1 MNREPVPLRP
11 IRRVSKIVL
20 AHYHHRP
27 VGRISLLNCKFV
39 AAMSIEQAE
48 VLKRELTD
56 KWVVVDKSIP
66 ELKRF
71 AQFTGKVKTV
81 NMSGQALVEF
91 DSGENIGWYDINPSF
106 LKVVDGPQ
114 KKEKPAAAAAEAAPA
129 KAAPKAAAGGKNP
142 LEMARAQ
149 GAGGEAKPKPAA
161 GGSPLDMIR
170 KQGAAKAEGDAA
182 AEAAPKKLSPLDMI
196 RKQGAIKKDGD
207 AAAPAAAEA
216 PAPAAEAPAP
226 APAAEAPTE
235 SKAPAPAAA
244 PPSGEKLSPLDM
256 IRKQGAAK
264 R

>member
-1 MNREPVPLRP
+1 MNHEPVPPSP

-106 LKVVDGPQ
+106 LKVVAGPQ
-114 KKEKPAAAAAEAAPA
+114 KKEKPAAAAEAAPA
-129 KAAPKAAAGGKNP
+129 KAAPKAVAAGKSP

-149 GAGGEAKPKPAA
+149 GAGGEAKPKPAT

-170 KQGAAKAEGDAA
+170 KQGAAKADGDAS
-182 AEAAPKKLSPLDMI
+182 AESAPKKMSPLDMI

-216 PAPAAEAPAP
+216 PAHEAEPPAP
-226 APAAEAPTE
+226 APAAEAPVE
-235 SKAPAPAAA
+235 EKAPAPAATA
-244 PPSGEKLSPLDM
+244 PSGEKLSPLDM

-264 R
+264 H